1 MLELITEPNLGDTDG
16 FYERLIA
23 AHAGLDDDASRRLN
37 AKLILLL
44 ANHIGDAAVLD
55 AALAHA
61 RGDRDSSD

>member
-1 MLELITEPNLGDTDG
+1 MPELISEPNLDDTDG

-44 ANHIGDAAVLD
+44 ANHIGDVAVLD
-55 AALAHA
+55 EALAQA
-61 RGDRDSSD
+61 RGDRDGSD